1 VKPLREQF
9 DPNDPNEVCGAA
21 LLARVPPLSF
31 SAARQQ
37 RVRFALRTS
46 RPAWAALRLSPAF
59 VAGVVILGATGA
71 SAMVARYFV
80 RTHLLAP
87 ELATT
92 IVAGGDPAPRA
103 ANKSRHAPSPAPAPA
118 EPSPQEPESAPALA
132 PLPDPAPKAEPAP
145 RSASPKSRGA
155 APAAGGPSAATPGGA
170 LMIEAM
176 QARRSGDMARAAS
189 LLAEYR
195 AKYPDGDLHE
205 EALALSIEAAV
216 ARGDDNARSLAAQYL
231 KRYPNGRFREQADR
245 ALKAS
250 PR

>member
-21 LLARVPPLSF
+21 LLARIPPLAF

-46 RPAWAALRLSPAF
+46 RPAMAALRLSPAL

-80 RTHLLAP
+80 HRAHLRAP
-87 ELATT
+87 EVVSTA
-92 IVAGGDPAPRA
+92 IEAFDPAPRQ
-103 ANKSRHAPSPAPAPA
+103 ANKSRALAPATPQA
-118 EPSPQEPESAPALA
+118 QEPAESAPAAIPVPEPA
-132 PLPDPAPKAEPAP
+132 PKADPAPKQAP
-145 RSASPKSRGA
+145 RRA
-155 APAAGGPSAATPGGA
+155 APPAVGGPSASSPGGA

-195 AKYPDGDLHE
+195 SKYPNGDLHE

-216 ARGDDNARSLAAQYL
+216 ARGDDHAQRFASEYL
-231 KRYPNGRFREQADR
+231 KRYPNGRFREQAER
-245 ALKAS
+245 ALQAV

>member
-21 LLARVPPLSF
+21 LLARVPPLAF

-37 RVRFALRTS
+37 RVRFAIRAS
-46 RPAWAALRLSPAF
+46 RPGWAVLRLSPAF
-59 VAGVVILGATGA
+59 LAGAVILGATGA

-92 IVAGGDPAPRA
+92 IVGAGDPAPRA
-103 ANKSRHAPSPAPAPA
+103 AAKPRQVTSPAPA
-118 EPSPQEPESAPALA
+118 PQEPESAPALA
-132 PLPDPAPKAEPAP
+132 PIPEPAAKAEPTPKSAP
-145 RSASPKSRGA
+145 PKSRVA
-155 APAAGGPSAATPGGA
+155 APAPVSPSAASPGGA
-170 LMIEAM
+170 LMLEAM

-216 ARGDDNARSLAAQYL
+216 ARGDDNAKGLAAQYL

-245 ALKAS
+245 AFKAA

>member
-1 VKPLREQF
+1 
-9 DPNDPNEVCGAA
+9 
-21 LLARVPPLSF
+21 
-31 SAARQQ
+31 
-37 RVRFALRTS
+37 
-46 RPAWAALRLSPAF
+46 LSPAF

-92 IVAGGDPAPRA
+92 IVAGADPVPRA
-103 ANKSRHAPSPAPAPA
+103 ASPSRHAPPPAAPAAA
-118 EPSPQEPESAPALA
+118 EPPPQESAPALA
-132 PLPDPAPKAEPAP
+132 PVPEAAPKAEPAP
-145 RSASPKSRGA
+145 RSASPKSRSA
-155 APAAGGPSAATPGGA
+155 APAAGGPSASSPGGA

-216 ARGDDNARSLAAQYL
+216 ARGDDNAKSLAAQYL

-245 ALKAS
+245 ALKAT